1 MAVYML
7 SENNLALKEIQTSIV
22 SADKKLTTQQIQ
34 SMLVSQIKALGFTP
48 DTASDEIY
56 YKACAMVVRS
66 ILKEKRRYFMA
77 DAKAKGRKQTYY
89 MCMEFLLG
97 RSLKNGIYNLHLAGE
112 FSQAL
117 KEMGVRMENLF
128 ELEPDAGLGNGGL
141 GRLAACFMDALATCG
156 YPAMGYSILYEFGI
170 FKQKI
175 IDGWQT
181 ELPDEWLPGGEVWL
195 ERIPEHA
202 VDVNFGGHIEE
213 FWDYGYH
220 HVLHKDYTTVKAVPY
235 DIMISGYDGKGVS
248 VLRVWS
254 AQSSAIDMDAFN
266 RGDYIKAF
274 GQDSTAE
281 AISKILYPNDNHPAG
296 KNLRLRQQYFLVA
309 ASISD
314 IVRRHMELYGTLEN
328 FAEKNAIHIND
339 THPALAIPELMR
351 ILLDECGYPWD
362 QAWKIVSDTFAYTN
376 HTVMPE
382 ALESWNED
390 MFRTLLPRIYQ
401 IIVEINNRFCRQ
413 LTEQFHLD
421 GYTVSRMAI
430 INGHSLHMANLAVV
444 ASHSVNGVSNLHSN
458 ILRESLFHDFYKI
471 WPNKFQNVT
480 NGIASR
486 RWLYQ
491 TNPQLNNY
499 IRELIGDGFMHDM
512 TQLKKLLPYQN
523 DKQVLEQLAKIK
535 LENKRSFAEYIQEHT
550 GQVIDPNS
558 LFDVQVKRLHEY
570 KRQHLNA
577 LHILSLYNEIK
588 SNPHA
593 DIQPTTFIFGAKAAP
608 GYYMAKQIIKFICS
622 LGKMIENDPQ
632 TRDILKVVYLEDYRV
647 TLSEL
652 LMPASEVSEQISL
665 AGTEASGT
673 GNMKLMLNGAVTLG
687 TWDGAN
693 VEIGQSVG
701 EDNIFVFGMRTPE
714 VQQLKKSGYYPSEL
728 YLSDPVLKQA
738 IDMIGKDIAGDRFDQ
753 IATSL
758 KTNDPYM
765 VLRDFESYDQTKKR
779 LLSTY
784 QHDPMK
790 WQKMSLN
797 NIAQSGYFCADRAIQ
812 EYAHNIWNLD

>member
-1 MAVYML
+1 M
-7 SENNLALKEIQTSIV
+7 KEKQFTSQEIK
-22 SADKKLTTQQIQ
+22 SLLTAQIEAMG
-34 SMLVSQIKALGFTP
+34 STP
-48 DTASDEIY
+48 DLASDEIF
-56 YKACAMVVRS
+56 YKACATLVRR
-66 ILKEKRRYFMA
+66 ILKEKRRHFMA
-77 DAKAKGRKQTYY
+77 DTKSKGRKQVYY
-89 MCMEFLLG
+89 LSMEFLLG
-97 RSLKNGIYNLHLAGE
+97 RSLKNAIYNLNLAPQ

-117 KEMGVRMENLF
+117 KEMGVKMENLF

-181 ELPDEWLPGGEVWL
+181 ELPDNWLPGGEVWF
-195 ERIPEHA
+195 ECIPEHS
-202 VDVNFGGHIEE
+202 VDINFGGRVEE

-220 HVLHKDYTTVKAVPY
+220 HVLYKDYTTVKAVPY
-235 DIMISGYDGKGVS
+235 DIMISGYDGKAVS

-254 AQSSAIDMDAFN
+254 AKQSVLDMEAFN
-266 RGDYIKAF
+266 RGDYVNALS
-274 GQDSTAE
+274 QESSAE
-281 AISKILYPNDNHPAG
+281 VISKVLYPNDNHEAG

-314 IVRRHMELYGTLEN
+314 IVRRHMEIYGTLDN

-339 THPALAIPELMR
+339 THPTLAIPELMR
-351 ILLDECGYPWD
+351 FLLDECGYSWD
-362 QAWKIVSDTFAYTN
+362 KAWTIVSNTFAYTN
-376 HTVMPE
+376 HTVMSE
-382 ALESWNED
+382 ALERWNED

-430 INGHSLHMANLAVV
+430 IHEHQIRMANLCIAG
-444 ASHSVNGVSNLHSN
+444 SHSVNGVSTLHSN
-458 ILRESLFHDFYKI
+458 ILKDSLFHDFYKI
-471 WPNKFQNVT
+471 QPYKFKNVT

-491 TNPQLNNY
+491 SNPRLNNY
-499 IRELIGDGFMHDM
+499 IKELIGDGFMHDM
-512 TQLKKLLPYQN
+512 SQLKKLLPYQT
-523 DKQVLEQLAKIK
+523 DKQVLEQLSKIK
-535 LENKRSFAEYIQEHT
+535 LANKEDFAQYIKDHT
-550 GQVIDPNS
+550 GQIIDPHS
-558 LFDVQVKRLHEY
+558 VFDVQVKRLHEY

-577 LHILSLYNEIK
+577 LHILALYNEIK

-593 DIQPTTFIFGAKAAP
+593 NIQPTTFIFGAKAAP

-632 TRDILKVVYLEDYRV
+632 TRDILKIVYLEDYRV

-652 LMPASEVSEQISL
+652 LMPASEISEQISL

-673 GNMKLMLNGAVTLG
+673 GNMKLMLNGALTIG

-693 VEIGQSVG
+693 VEIGQAVG
-701 EDNIFVFGMRTPE
+701 DDNIFVFGMRTPE
-714 VQQLKKSGYYPSEL
+714 VDRLKQTGYYPQEI
-728 YLSDPVLKQA
+728 YLNNPVIKQA
-738 IDMIGKDIAGDRFDQ
+738 VDMIGNNIAGDRFEQ
-753 IATSL
+753 ISLSL
-758 KTNDPYM
+758 KTTDPYM
-765 VLRDFESYDQTKKR
+765 VLRDFDSYDRTRK
-779 LLSTY
+779 LALNTY
-784 QHDPMK
+784 RNDPMK
-790 WQKMSLN
+790 WQKMSLV
-797 NIAQSGYFCADRAIQ
+797 NIAESGYFCADRAIQ
-812 EYAHNIWNLD
+812 EYAHNVWNLD